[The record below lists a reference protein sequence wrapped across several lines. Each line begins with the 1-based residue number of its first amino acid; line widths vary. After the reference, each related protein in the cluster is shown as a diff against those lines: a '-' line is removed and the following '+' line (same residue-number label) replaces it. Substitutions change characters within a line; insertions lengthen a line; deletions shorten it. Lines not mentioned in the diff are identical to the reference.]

1 MEIVYLCSYREPET
15 LFTMEYFAT
24 AGGITVH
31 LCDSE
36 DHPGRGAG
44 KPAIVLLHGY
54 LETLYIWS
62 EFAAK
67 LEKHYRVIVLDLP
80 GHGLTDSAPGG
91 PDGQSVNTMEF
102 CAEVVRDVLD
112 KCLVDKAFIGGHSLG
127 GYIALMC
134 CNLYPDRFEK
144 LILFNS
150 TPFADLPEK
159 SEDRKR
165 EIGVIR
171 AGKLETLAAYSIP
184 RMYHPDQLRAHD
196 DKIRETLELCE
207 THFPEGIVASILGM
221 MVRPSQEEW
230 LKQTSIPVMMFG
242 GDQDPFIPIEVFNK
256 MKTLFPKVQF
266 VLQPGTGHLS
276 FIEEETKTSEA
287 VCLFLEN
294 NRVDN

>member
-1 MEIVYLCSYREPET
+1 MEIVYLCPYREPET

-62 EFAAK
+62 EFAVK

-80 GHGLTDSAPGG
+80 GHGLTDAAPSGV
-91 PDGQSVNTMEF
+91 DGQSVNTMEF
-102 CAEVVRDVLD
+102 CAEVVRDILD

-159 SEDRKR
+159 YEDRKR

-184 RMYHPDQLRAHD
+184 RMYHPHQLRAHD

-230 LKQTSIPVMMFG
+230 LKQSSIPVMMFG
-242 GDQDPFIPIEVFNK
+242 GDQDPFIPIEVFNN

-276 FIEEETKTSEA
+276 FIEEETKTCEA

-294 NRVDN
+294 NRVDK